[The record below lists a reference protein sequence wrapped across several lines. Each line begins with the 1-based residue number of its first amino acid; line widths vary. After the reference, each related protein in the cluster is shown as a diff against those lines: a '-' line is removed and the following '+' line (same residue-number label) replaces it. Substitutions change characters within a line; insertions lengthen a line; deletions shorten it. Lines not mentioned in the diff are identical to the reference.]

1 MEAVWMCVSAVTT
14 GWAVLATV
22 RWWCAELDLRA
33 ARASAAKYE
42 AKWLDAIQPEQ
53 TADRA
58 G

>member
-1 MEAVWMCVSAVTT
+1 MEAVWMGVSAITT

-22 RWWCAELDLRA
+22 GWVCAALDRDA
-33 ARASAAKYE
+33 ARASARKYE